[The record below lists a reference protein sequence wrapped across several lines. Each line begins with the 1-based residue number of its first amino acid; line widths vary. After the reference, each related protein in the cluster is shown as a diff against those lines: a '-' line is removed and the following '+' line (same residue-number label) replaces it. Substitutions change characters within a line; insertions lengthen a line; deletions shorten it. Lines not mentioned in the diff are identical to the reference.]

1 MKISFYFTALAMLSA
16 IVGCSESTVV
26 EPPAVSGSTMTT
38 VQDIQAD
45 TGKTGQFT
53 FFSLRDSSV
62 VSHSDSATSRWDIG
76 FRGTTLIVNGGAS
89 GPGQGGALVLYNVDF
104 DAVKEVPAQGY
115 AVDTSA
121 TQLAIPTSSGN
132 GWYTYNPETHIITP
146 TTGVVIAVRT
156 ADGRYAK
163 LKIVSYYKGAP
174 TTPSATDLSR
184 FYTIAYS
191 LQTDGS
197 TKFN

>member
-1 MKISFYFTALAMLSA
+1 MKISFQLTALLLSLA
-16 IVGCSESTVV
+16 AVGCSESTVV
-26 EPPAVSGSTMTT
+26 EPPATSGTT
-38 VQDIQAD
+38 KTTAHDIQAD
-45 TGKTGQFT
+45 TGKTGRFT
-53 FFSLRDSSV
+53 FYSLRDSSV
-62 VSHSDSATSRWDIG
+62 VSGSDSATSTWDIG
-76 FRGTTLIVNGGAS
+76 FRGTTLIVNGGSS
-89 GPGQGGALVLYNVDF
+89 GPGKGGAIVLRNVDF
-104 DAVKEVPAQGY
+104 DAVDEAPSSGY

-121 TQLAIPTSSGN
+121 TELAIPTSSGN

-146 TTGVVIAVRT
+146 TTGVVIAIRT

-174 TTPSATDLSR
+174 ATPAATDISR
-184 FYTIAYS
+184 FYTIDYS